1 MTRRHPAEV
10 HFSNPGRN
18 LVERAAF
25 AAIRP
30 ALEWVIGMPE
40 LNRLYTEKVLE
51 SKDDV
56 SIGRRFL
63 EAFESGYLVSDE
75 ELARIPTSG
84 PLVVVANH
92 PFGGLDAAIL
102 DDLVTRVRPD
112 VRFIAN

>member
-40 LNRLYTEKVLE
+40 LNRLYTEKVL
-51 SKDDV
+51 
-56 SIGRRFL
+56 
-63 EAFESGYLVSDE
+63 
-75 ELARIPTSG
+75 
-84 PLVVVANH
+84 
-92 PFGGLDAAIL
+92 
-102 DDLVTRVRPD
+102 
-112 VRFIAN
+112 